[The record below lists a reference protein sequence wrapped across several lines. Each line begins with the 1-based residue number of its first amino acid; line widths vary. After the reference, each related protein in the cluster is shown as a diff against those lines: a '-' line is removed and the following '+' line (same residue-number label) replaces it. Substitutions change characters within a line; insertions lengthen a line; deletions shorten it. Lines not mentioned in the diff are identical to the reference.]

1 MVAIK
6 VMKSWYLL
14 LCCDGAVTIVVVVPF
29 HEVRLSVNSM
39 IACNIIIL
47 TISIIT
53 CANHISTNT
62 YYILLSVIYSHLL
75 TTIVA
80 QCIPVPI
87 NVHYQSRYPYTWWYS
102 FHGII
107 VPINAHSIISSY
119 WPIYK
124 TVYGIHISI
133 PTPMYTHNVIVPLWF
148 SHFSIDV

>member
-1 MVAIK
+1 MCGRFFFVLFFVRLNETYINNITVFFVFFPIFVFFLSPLVVAIK

-87 NVHYQSRYPYTWWYS
+87 NVHYQSRYPYTW
-102 FHGII
+102 
-107 VPINAHSIISSY
+107 
-119 WPIYK
+119 
-124 TVYGIHISI
+124 
-133 PTPMYTHNVIVPLWF
+133 
-148 SHFSIDV
+148 